1 MLEVQI
7 SQEFLAALSPEM
19 PERQMAAS
27 PENLEVQ
34 RSQSTVL
41 RAPLY
46 SLGKNL
52 SVLPPVNAS
61 VTSDSTQQGRGSPRK
76 LN

>member
-1 MLEVQI
+1 
-7 SQEFLAALSPEM
+7 M

-27 PENLEVQ
+27 PEKLGQ
-34 RSQSTVL
+34 KSQSTVL
-41 RAPLY
+41 KAPSY

-61 VTSDSTQQGRGSPRK
+61 VANDSTQ
-76 LN
+76 